1 MEEEKENEEDLAEGG
16 RMEGGRGERE
26 VLAVEHKRRKEA
38 GEIQEKRV
46 AQRAQEAK
54 KGPAGALGHRHDC
67 RT

>member
-1 MEEEKENEEDLAEGG
+1 MG
-16 RMEGGRGERE
+16 GGRGERE